1 MKILLVL
8 PAAEHLRVT
17 NDAPKVPKRT
27 MLRFSLLPLTTVAA
41 LTPSG
46 HQICLCDE
54 NVEPLDFDGG
64 YDLVGISFMTA
75 LAPRAYEIATT
86 FQKRGSIVV
95 AGGYHPTFLPDE
107 VAKHFDAVV
116 VGDAE
121 KLWPQLVN
129 DAERGQL
136 KQIYRHSSNPSMD
149 NSPLPRR
156 DLLRKTAR
164 HYVTTDAVQIGR
176 GCIHNCSYCSVT
188 AFHCGTYRRRPLGR
202 ALEEL
207 NQIGRNFIFV
217 DDNIIAEPDYAKEL
231 FRAMIPLK
239 KRWVSQA
246 PITIADDPEL
256 LSLARKAGCQGL
268 FVGIETTNPDNLA
281 AVGKNFNAPE
291 DYLKRIQKIRN
302 SGIGIIAGIIVGMD
316 LDSTKSFGH
325 TLKFLLKA
333 QVDALQLN
341 ILTPLP
347 GTPLFNEY
355 VQNGRVFDQNWA
367 HYDYRHVVFN
377 PYGMTKEDL
386 QDGADWLIRQFYR
399 PDRIFLRTVRALF
412 TLGLAQ
418 AILSYR
424 LNQTYHYDILRG
436 KIIGSDPSISEI
448 GMGSTILEGEKGY
461 LT

>member
-1 MKILLVL
+1 
-8 PAAEHLRVT
+8 
-17 NDAPKVPKRT
+17 
-27 MLRFSLLPLTTVAA
+27 
-41 LTPSG
+41 
-46 HQICLCDE
+46 
-54 NVEPLDFDGG
+54 
-64 YDLVGISFMTA
+64 
-75 LAPRAYEIATT
+75 
-86 FQKRGSIVV
+86 
-95 AGGYHPTFLPDE
+95 
-107 VAKHFDAVV
+107 
-116 VGDAE
+116 
-121 KLWPQLVN
+121 
-129 DAERGQL
+129 
-136 KQIYRHSSNPSMD
+136 
-149 NSPLPRR
+149 
-156 DLLRKTAR
+156 
-164 HYVTTDAVQIGR
+164 
-176 GCIHNCSYCSVT
+176 
-188 AFHCGTYRRRPLGR
+188 
-202 ALEEL
+202 
-207 NQIGRNFIFV
+207 
-217 DDNIIAEPDYAKEL
+217 
-231 FRAMIPLK
+231 MIPLK

-377 PYGMTKEDL
+377 LYGMTKEDL

-399 PDRIFLRTVRALF
+399 PDRIFLRTLRALF

>member
-17 NDAPKVPKRT
+17 NDVSNVPKRT

-54 NVEPLDFDGG
+54 NVEPLDFGGG

-75 LAPRAYEIATT
+75 LAPRAYQIATT

-136 KQIYRHSSNPSMD
+136 KQIYRHSSSPSLD
-149 NSPLPRR
+149 NNPLPRR

-164 HYVTTDAVQIGR
+164 HYATTDAVQIGR

-188 AFHCGTYRRRPLGR
+188 AFHCGTYRRRPLGS
-202 ALEEL
+202 ALGEL
-207 NQIGRNFIFV
+207 KQIGRNFIFV
-217 DDNIIAEPDYAKEL
+217 DDNIIAEPEYAKEL
-231 FRAMIPLK
+231 FRAMIQLK

-246 PITIADDPEL
+246 PITIADDQEL

-281 AVGKNFNAPE
+281 AVEKNFNAPE
-291 DYLKRIQKIRN
+291 DYLKRIQKIRK

-316 LDSTKSFGH
+316 QDSTEVFAH

-333 QVDALQLN
+333 QIDALQLN

-347 GTPLFNEY
+347 GTPLFDKFIQSGMIN
-355 VQNGRVFDQNWA
+355 DWNWS

-377 PYGMTKEDL
+377 PPGMTKANL
-386 QDGADWLIRQFYR
+386 QEGADWLIRQFYR
-399 PDRIFLRTVRALF
+399 LDRIFLRTLRTFF
-412 TLGLAQ
+412 TLGPTQ

-424 LNQTYHYDILRG
+424 LNMTYRYDVLRG
-436 KIIGSDPSISEI
+436 KIIGSDPSNSKA
-448 GMGSTILEGEKGY
+448 GMGCTLFEGEKGY